1 MIDYAQALRL
11 LLADIVRLPAETC
24 PLAQASGRVLA
35 GTIHSPIALPTFDH
49 AAMDGYALAARE
61 PLPAGSEHA
70 VHGSQAAGDAARSL
84 SGFGG
89 RGGNMDRTDGFA
101 ARPTKARQAPGAS
114 AGGAWEI
121 MTGACLPDGLDAVV
135 PVERTELLET
145 RADGMPARIRLLDPL
160 ATGQNVRYAGSDVA
174 PGAAVLHAGT
184 TIGAAQVMLLAALGV
199 PEVAVVRRPRV
210 AIICT
215 GKELQADASQPLAP
229 GRIYNSNGPYLTAE
243 LGAAGAQ
250 VLSCDTVDDTAGTF
264 AEALQR
270 AVDAGAELVIST
282 GAVSMGRHDFVPDSL
297 RRLDAQI
304 LFHKVAMRPGRPLL
318 CARLAAGPLILALP
332 GTPMAVAVGLRF
344 FVVPALRAMAG
355 QPAEPTWH
363 AVLDTAQHPR
373 PGLRCF
379 VHATL
384 QQGSDGRLLASVQSL
399 QQPFRIDP
407 FAHADAWVVLGE
419 DAGDCAAGTR
429 VEIVSLQPGLPP
441 RSRPAAAG

>member
-24 PLAQASGRVLA
+24 PLAQVSSRVLA
-35 GTIHSPIALPTFDH
+35 GTIHSPIALPSFDH
-49 AAMDGYALAARE
+49 AAMDGYALAARA
-61 PLPAGSEHA
+61 PLRAGSEHA
-70 VHGSQAAGDAARSL
+70 VYGSQAAGDAAR
-84 SGFGG
+84 
-89 RGGNMDRTDGFA
+89 
-101 ARPTKARQAPGAS
+101 AS
-114 AGGAWEI
+114 ASGAWEI
-121 MTGACLPDGLDAVV
+121 MTGARLPDGLDAVV

-160 ATGQNVRYAGSDVA
+160 AIGQNVRRAGSDVA
-174 PGAAVLHAGT
+174 TGAGVLRAGT

-199 PEVAVVRRPRV
+199 PEVDVVRRPRV

-270 AVDAGAELVIST
+270 AVDAGAELVLST

-355 QPAEPTWH
+355 QPTEPTWH

-373 PGLRCF
+373 HGLRSF
-379 VHATL
+379 LHATL

-419 DAGDCAAGTR
+419 DAGDCAAGMR
-429 VEIVSLQPGLPP
+429 VEIVSLQPGMPP
-441 RSRPAAAG
+441 RIHPAQQPAPKAKGAHA